1 MTEKKSKSVWSIM
14 REGDALAERMAELFR
29 MEADQGLTD
38 EVKAAAE
45 GVRGALEEYE
55 SDLAAKYLRVDF
67 AKKHA
72 QKSVEKLKEQVATFQ
87 RVIKSY
93 QRTIERCAR
102 LGVDIFESRRATLG
116 IAEDVPLKLPD
127 DSKAWMVRRDGYA
140 KPVWAQRNE
149 HLLPADVKVEEV
161 VYRVDKDALLEWAE
175 TATPLLDDRG
185 EPVVTIEWVDGTHT
199 RRK

>member
-1 MTEKKSKSVWSIM
+1 MTEKKSKSVWDIM

-29 MEADQGLTD
+29 LEADQGLTD

-93 QRTIERCAR
+93 QRTIERCTR
-102 LGVDIFESRRATLG
+102 LGVDIFESRRETLG

-127 DSKAWMVRRDGYA
+127 DSKAWMVRKDGHA

-149 HLLPADVKVEEV
+149 ALLPDDVKEPVL
-161 VYRVDKDALLEWAE
+161 RVNRDLLLQWAE

>member
-1 MTEKKSKSVWSIM
+1 MTEKKSKSVWDIM

-29 MEADQGLTD
+29 LEADQGLTD

-93 QRTIERCAR
+93 QRTIERCTR

-127 DSKAWMVRRDGYA
+127 DSKAWMVRKDGHA

-149 HLLPADVKVEEV
+149 ALLPDDVKEPVL
-161 VYRVDKDALLEWAE
+161 RVNRDLLLQWAE

>member
-1 MTEKKSKSVWSIM
+1 
-14 REGDALAERMAELFR
+14 MAELFR
-29 MEADQGLTD
+29 LEADQGLTD

-93 QRTIERCAR
+93 QRTIERCTR
-102 LGVDIFESRRATLG
+102 LGVDIFESRRETLG

-127 DSKAWMVRRDGYA
+127 DSKAWMVRKDGHA

-149 HLLPADVKVEEV
+149 ALLPDDVKEPVL
-161 VYRVDKDALLEWAE
+161 RVNRDLLLQWAE